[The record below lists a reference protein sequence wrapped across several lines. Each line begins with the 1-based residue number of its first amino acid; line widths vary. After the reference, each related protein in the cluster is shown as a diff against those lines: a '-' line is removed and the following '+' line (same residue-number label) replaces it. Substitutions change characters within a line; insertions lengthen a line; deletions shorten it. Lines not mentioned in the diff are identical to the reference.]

1 LHRKAKGEEMKKYAM
16 ETVVGIFVV
25 FGLLCV
31 GYMTV
36 KLGKVDFLKS
46 DSYWLTAKFTTVAGL
61 RIGSPVNILGIEV
74 GRVENITMDQEDLKA
89 VVKMR
94 LNKDIKI
101 YDDAIASIKTE
112 GLIGDK
118 YLSIDPGGGGDL
130 LPNNGVIIDTQAAVD
145 IEQLISKYAFGEVK
159 KEKEKEK

>member
-1 LHRKAKGEEMKKYAM
+1 MKKYAM

-36 KLGKVDFLKS
+36 KLGKVDLLRG
-46 DSYWLTAKFTTVAGL
+46 DSYSLIAKFTTVTGL

-74 GRVENITMDQEDLKA
+74 GQVEKITMDQENLRA

-94 LNKDIKI
+94 IKKGIKI

-118 YLSIDPGGGGDL
+118 YLSIDPGGGGSL
-130 LPNNGVIIDTQAAVD
+130 LANNGVITDTQAGVD

-159 KEKEKEK
+159 KETK

>member
-1 LHRKAKGEEMKKYAM
+1 MKKYAM

-36 KLGKVDFLKS
+36 KLGKIDFLKS
-46 DSYWLTAKFTTVAGL
+46 DTYLLNAKFTTVAGL

-74 GRVENITMDQEDLKA
+74 GRVENITMDQEDLRA
-89 VVKMR
+89 VVKIR
-94 LNKDIKI
+94 LKKDIKI

-130 LPNNGVIIDTQAAVD
+130 LADNGVITDTQAAVD

-159 KEKEKEK
+159 NEKK

>member
-1 LHRKAKGEEMKKYAM
+1 MKKYAM

-25 FGLLCV
+25 FGLLCM

-36 KLGKVDFLKS
+36 KLGKIDFLRS
-46 DSYWLTAKFTTVAGL
+46 DSYSLIAKFTTVAGL

-74 GRVENITMDQEDLKA
+74 GQVENITMDQEDLKA
-89 VVKMR
+89 VVKIR
-94 LNKDIKI
+94 LKKGIKI

-130 LPNNGVIIDTQAAVD
+130 LANNGVITETQAAVD

-159 KEKEKEK
+159 KGKEKEKE